1 MSDRPLL
8 LPAIEIFGRPSTPVL
23 RPATAKTL
31 AAAIAILPALDD
43 GTAGLVEDLA
53 CAIIDR
59 EDELRGVHAVLT
71 AALALTHMQYVEIVR
86 LKARVASLL
95 DARRQPQRPA
105 A

>member
-1 MSDRPLL
+1 
-8 LPAIEIFGRPSTPVL
+8 
-23 RPATAKTL
+23 
-31 AAAIAILPALDD
+31 LPALDD